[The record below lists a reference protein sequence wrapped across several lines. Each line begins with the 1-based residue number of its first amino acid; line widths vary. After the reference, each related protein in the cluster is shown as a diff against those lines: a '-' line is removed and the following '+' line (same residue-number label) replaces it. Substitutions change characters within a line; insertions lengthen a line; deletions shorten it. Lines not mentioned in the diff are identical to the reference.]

1 MLRSIKS
8 FYSSK
13 RINYKTILIFSFL
26 TFIIFYFVNLQTY
39 NVFSTDYNLR
49 YKPNGINLIDLI
61 INLKFNEINILN
73 SYLIP
78 ELVTGMLLYITPN
91 EEYFSILSNLLNI
104 FLLFS
109 SFGFFFKS
117 LISNNKKN
125 IILIFLFTFFL
136 YVANWQWCFWKLA
149 DIYFLFI
156 FSLVFYFTIQIIKKK
171 KLKYFIYAFIFS
183 LISLFTKPQG
193 IICLPFLFLGLVN
206 LYNFK
211 KFNYLELLLI
221 LFFLYFLLFPIF
233 IYFLVA
239 FNPQNFL
246 KVLVNFMS
254 KGYISAT
261 VFYSYDDFINQFLFE
276 KNKFTEIIYY
286 YFLFLKKIIY
296 QITLIRETYSLNH
309 NIFLIFYCLSIYGCI
324 IYNFNIL
331 EKKDDIFSNLTILAN
346 LLSVLLHSSLNT
358 ADEPN
363 RHQLFNL
370 VPLYILSSIS
380 FLKFKRNTFL

>member
-1 MLRSIKS
+1 MLRSFKS

-13 RINYKTILIFSFL
+13 KINYKTILIFSFL

-39 NVFSTDYNLR
+39 NVFSTDFNLR
-49 YKPNGINLIDLI
+49 YKPNGLNLIDLI

-73 SYLIP
+73 PYLIP

-91 EEYFSILSNLLNI
+91 KEYFSILSNLLNI
-104 FLLFS
+104 FLLFL

-125 IILIFLFTFFL
+125 IIIIFLFIFFL

-149 DIYFLFI
+149 DIYFLFN

-171 KLKYFIYAFIFS
+171 KLKYFIYALIFS

-221 LFFLYFLLFPIF
+221 IFFLYFLLFPIF

-239 FNPQNFL
+239 FNPQNFF
-246 KVLVNFMS
+246 KVLVNFMT

-276 KNKFTEIIYY
+276 KNKISEIIYY

-296 QITLIRETYSLNH
+296 QVTLIRETYSSNH
-309 NIFLIFYCLSIYGCI
+309 NIFLIFYCLFIYGCI

-331 EKKDDIFSNLTILAN
+331 KKKDDIFFNLTILAN

-370 VPLYILSSIS
+370 VPLYILASVSLLN
-380 FLKFKRNTFL
+380 LKKNNFS